1 MFSTRTFPLKATVDS
16 PVPCLVAIEDD
27 GTGFVQ
33 DLEAL
38 DRLSPRTYDTTL
50 AFQVR
55 AGQSKADH
63 MVENTSNCDLTPLY
77 LELLAALAWPVQ
89 VASHPG

>member
-1 MFSTRTFPLKATVDS
+1 M
-16 PVPCLVAIEDD
+16 PCLLAIQDD

-38 DRLSPRTYDTTL
+38 DRLSPRTYDTIL
-50 AFQVR
+50 AFYVR

-63 MVENTSNCDLTPLY
+63 IVGNASNGDLTPLY
-77 LELLAALAWPVQ
+77 LELLAALGWPVQ
-89 VASHPG
+89 VASHPGWTGDPNTSWKVI